1 VKIEEPFFTLKIR
14 PGLLPEQW
22 KLVASALIRIAI
34 DPPRSQA
41 ELRRV
46 AVRTALAQYSGSRY
60 ARAKALEGEYRRYI
74 AGPWRLERDLETLPD
89 PRSAER
95 VLLHRLARLNEG
107 ASLCWRHIIRIAG
120 AVA

>member
-1 VKIEEPFFTLKIR
+1 MKIEEPFFTLKIR

-60 ARAKALEGEYRRYI
+60 ARAKALEGEYRRYLSS
-74 AGPWRLERDLETLPD
+74 GWPRECGLETLPD
-89 PRSAER
+89 PRTSKH
-95 VLLHRLARLNEG
+95 VCLHRLARLG
-107 ASLCWRHIIRIAG
+107 APSSWRQLFDIAKTDLF
-120 AVA
+120 